1 MIICEGDWILV
12 RATDTWEQVWCTLV
26 GDRVELRDGRK
37 MDISTNAIK
46 EALSNTEFFEHKSM
60 GILT

>member
-26 GDRVELRDGRK
+26 GDRLELRDGRK
-37 MDISTNAIK
+37 MDIGNNAIK
-46 EALSNTEFFEHKSM
+46 EVLFNDDFFEHKRL